1 MREQWEPGAKFKEA
15 LGFAV
20 ETHATQRRK
29 GSGTPYVAHLLAVTS
44 LVIEDGGSE
53 DEAVAALLH
62 DAAEDQGGEEM
73 LATIGERF
81 GPHVERIVAACSD
94 TFVTPKPPWRQR
106 KETYVAA
113 IPEKAADEQRVSLAD
128 KVANSRAILFDL
140 RTVGAELWTRFNAGR
155 DDQLWYYRALAD
167 AFLANRP
174 GPLADELDRTV
185 SSIEAEAA

>member
-1 MREQWEPGAKFKEA
+1 
-15 LGFAV
+15 
-20 ETHATQRRK
+20 
-29 GSGTPYVAHLLAVTS
+29 VTS

-53 DEAVAALLH
+53 HEAIAGLLH

-81 GPHVERIVAACSD
+81 GPDVQRIVAACSD
-94 TFVTPKPPWRQR
+94 TFETPKPPWRER
-106 KETYVAA
+106 KEAYVAA
-113 IPEKAADEQRVSLAD
+113 IPGKAADEQRVSLAD
-128 KVANSRAILFDL
+128 KVANARAILFDF
-140 RTVGAELWTRFNAGR
+140 RIVGDELWGRFNAGR
-155 DDQLWYYRALAD
+155 EGQLCYYRALAD

>member
-1 MREQWEPGAKFKEA
+1 MGEQWEPGAKFSAA

-29 GSGTPYVAHLLAVTS
+29 GSETPYVAHLLAVAS

-53 DEAVAALLH
+53 DEAIAALLH

-81 GPHVERIVAACSD
+81 GPDVERIVAACSD
-94 TFVTPKPPWRQR
+94 TFETPKPPWPQR
-106 KETYVAA
+106 KESYIAA
-113 IPEKAADEQRVSLAD
+113 IPGKAADEQRVSLAD

-140 RTVGAELWTRFNAGR
+140 RTVGDELWARFNVGR
-155 DDQLWYYRALAD
+155 DGQLWYYRALAD
-167 AFLANRP
+167 AFQVNRP
-174 GPLADELDRTV
+174 GSLANELDRTV
-185 SSIEAEAA
+185 ASIEAEVA

>member
-1 MREQWEPGAKFKEA
+1 MGEQWEPGAQFKEA

-29 GSGTPYVAHLLAVTS
+29 GSETPYVAHLLAVTS

-81 GPHVERIVAACSD
+81 GPDVQRIVAACSD
-94 TFVTPKPPWRQR
+94 TFETPKPPWRER
-106 KETYVAA
+106 KEAYVAA
-113 IPEKAADEQRVSLAD
+113 IPGKAADEQRVSLAD

-140 RTVGAELWTRFNAGR
+140 RTVGDELWARFNAGR
-155 DDQLWYYRALAD
+155 DGQLWYYRALAD

-185 SSIEAEAA
+185 PSIEAEAA